1 LIGRGRVMALR
12 TLGMDLAI
20 ALLAAVLVVLVVEF
34 SQGPGIQFVY
44 FAF

>member
-1 LIGRGRVMALR
+1 MVR
-12 TLGMDLAI
+12 TLLEDIVI
-20 ALLAAVLVVLVVEF
+20 AAGLVVLAVTVAVF

>member
-1 LIGRGRVMALR
+1 MSLR

-20 ALLAAVLVVLVVEF
+20 AALAAALVVLVVEF
-34 SQGPGIQFVY
+34 TQGPGIQFVY

>member
-1 LIGRGRVMALR
+1 M
-12 TLGMDLAI
+12 MDLSIAAAI
-20 ALLAAVLVVLVVEF
+20 CVGAYLVSVF